1 LAEVQV
7 FGEFI
12 QPSGSLVNLALRKPA
27 RQISTW
33 SNYGAKLAV
42 DGLTSNSTTSFNH
55 TNRALEPFWE
65 VDLGNQAQIEEV
77 VVYNRTDPWSI
88 TYNRI
93 SGFYILISPNP
104 FQQNRLS
111 GYLGD
116 GITTVYQHTDPVT
129 DVMTIPIDATGRYVR
144 IQLFKD
150 EFLHMAEVEVMGR
163 FLSSSGSSS
172 KGGVFVSEDLT
183 EPEESI
189 VNSKQSPTVSDQV
202 HDYKLELFPNESSG
216 EFSLSFNLKPED
228 SQVAVQIV
236 DARGTVV
243 YSGESN
249 FEQRECVWE
258 IREFGLSNG
267 VYLVRVD
274 FGGHLEVK
282 RLIIKK

>member
-1 LAEVQV
+1 
-7 FGEFI
+7 
-12 QPSGSLVNLALRKPA
+12 
-27 RQISTW
+27 
-33 SNYGAKLAV
+33 
-42 DGLTSNSTTSFNH
+42 
-55 TNRALEPFWE
+55 
-65 VDLGNQAQIEEV
+65 
-77 VVYNRTDPWSI
+77 
-88 TYNRI
+88 
-93 SGFYILISPNP
+93 
-104 FQQNRLS
+104 
-111 GYLGD
+111 
-116 GITTVYQHTDPVT
+116 
-129 DVMTIPIDATGRYVR
+129 MTIPIDAIGRYVR
-144 IQLFKD
+144 IRLSKD
-150 EFLHMAEVEVMGR
+150 EFLHMAEVEVIGR

-189 VNSKQSPTVSDQV
+189 VNSKRSPSVSDQV

-216 EFSLSFNLKPED
+216 EFNLSFNLKPED

-236 DARGTVV
+236 DASGTVV